1 MDIGVP
7 IRSFG
12 KVDMEA
18 LAAAI
23 LAQDEAAWNENVQR
37 QKDYEVHEQTRSIVL
52 LFAEVSDWPAIEVS
66 KQPGWDRL
74 ADVAVPLM
82 HEIIRGWYP
91 PGGTIIRAMA
101 AKLLVGGRI
110 LPHRDSH
117 PSFAAGHRIHVPIIT
132 NPRVRFMIDG
142 RPYQFEVGQAY
153 EINNQK
159 VHSVMNKGDVDR
171 INFIFD
177 YVPADVKAELAA
189 RVAAAQ
195 AGSAG
200 S

>member
-1 MDIGVP
+1 MDIGEP
-7 IRSFG
+7 IRCFG
-12 KVDMEA
+12 KVAMEP
-18 LAAAI
+18 LAEAI

-52 LFAEVSDWPAIEVS
+52 LFAEIADWPAIEVS

-74 ADVAVPLM
+74 ATVAVPVM
-82 HEIIRGWYP
+82 HEIIGKWYP

-101 AKLLVGGRI
+101 AKLLAGGRI
-110 LPHRDSH
+110 IPHRDSH
-117 PSFAAGHRIHVPIIT
+117 PSFGAGHRIHVPIVT

-142 RPYQFEVGQAY
+142 RPYQLEVGQAY

-159 VHSVMNKGDVDR
+159 VHSVMNKGDADR

-177 YVPADVKAELAA
+177 YLPPQA
-189 RVAAAQ
+189 RN
-195 AGSAG
+195 AGSARV
-200 S
+200 SAR

>member
-12 KVDMEA
+12 KVGMEA
-18 LAAAI
+18 LGEAI

-37 QKDYEVHEQTRSIVL
+37 QQDYEVHEQTRSIVL
-52 LFAEVSDWPAIEVS
+52 LFAEIGDWPAVAVS
-66 KQPGWDRL
+66 KQPGWERL
-74 ADVAVPLM
+74 ANAAVPVM
-82 HEIIRGWYP
+82 HEIIGKWYP

-101 AKLLVGGRI
+101 AKLLAGGRI

-117 PSFAAGHRIHVPIIT
+117 PSFGAGHRIHVPIVT

-142 RPYQFEVGQAY
+142 RPYELAVGQAY

-159 VHSVMNKGDVDR
+159 VHSVMNKGTADR

-177 YVPADVKAELAA
+177 YLPPATTAA
-189 RVAAAQ
+189 RP
-195 AGSAG
+195 AGS
-200 S
+200 

>member
-18 LAAAI
+18 LGAAI

-52 LFAEVSDWPAIEVS
+52 LFAEVSEWPACEVS
-66 KQPGWDRL
+66 KQPGWNRL
-74 ADVAVPLM
+74 ADFAVPLM
-82 HEIIRGWYP
+82 HQIIRNWYP

-101 AKLLVGGRI
+101 AKLLAGGRI
-110 LPHRDSH
+110 IPHRDSH
-117 PSFAAGHRIHVPIIT
+117 PSFGAGHRIHVPIVT

-142 RPYQFEVGQAY
+142 RPYQLEVGQAY

-159 VHSVMNKGDVDR
+159 VHSVMNKGDADR

-177 YVPADVKAELAA
+177 YLPPQV
-189 RVAAAQ
+189 RN
-195 AGSAG
+195 AGSVRA
-200 S
+200 SAQ

>member
-1 MDIGVP
+1 MDIEVP
-7 IRSFG
+7 IRCFG
-12 KVDMEA
+12 KVDMEP
-18 LAAAI
+18 LAEAI

-37 QKDYEVHEQTRSIVL
+37 QNDYEVHEQTRSIVL
-52 LFAEVSDWPAIEVS
+52 LFAEVKDWPAIEVS

-74 ADVAVPLM
+74 SKVAVPVM
-82 HEIIRGWYP
+82 HQIIGNWYP

-101 AKLLVGGRI
+101 AKLLAGGRI
-110 LPHRDSH
+110 IPHRDSH
-117 PSFAAGHRIHVPIIT
+117 PSFGAGHRIHVPIVT

-159 VHSVMNKGDVDR
+159 VHSVMNKGDADR

-177 YVPADVKAELAA
+177 YLPPAV
-189 RVAAAQ
+189 RN
-195 AGSAG
+195 AGSARVLAR
-200 S
+200 SP

>member
-12 KVDMEA
+12 KVGMEP
-18 LAAAI
+18 LAEAI

-52 LFAEVSDWPAIEVS
+52 LFAEVSEWPALEVS

-74 ADVAVPLM
+74 ARVAIPVM
-82 HEIIRGWYP
+82 HEIIGKWYP

-101 AKLLVGGRI
+101 AKLLAGGRI
-110 LPHRDSH
+110 IPHRDSH
-117 PSFAAGHRIHVPIIT
+117 PSFGAGHRIHVPIVT

-142 RPYQFEVGQAY
+142 RPYQLQVGEAY

-159 VHSVMNKGDVDR
+159 IHSVMNKGDADR

-177 YVPADVKAELAA
+177 YLPPARSGGSVRESA
-189 RVAAAQ
+189 R
-195 AGSAG
+195 
-200 S
+200 